1 MFRSLGFLFSC
12 MFLVVGFFSLDA
24 MFDLIFIYGVV
35 ILAGLAVYY
44 LLWGWWRFS
53 RWVNDED

>member
-1 MFRSLGFLFSC
+1 